1 MSTFVYVSNA
11 DGGSIHVLQLH
22 ADGALTSLQRVE
34 VRGIAMPMAIS
45 PDRRV
50 LYIAR
55 RNELMAVIAY
65 AIDAA
70 TGKLAK
76 LGEGALPASMPY
88 IATDRT
94 GRWLL
99 AASYPGALLSVSPIG
114 NDRVPR
120 APQQTISGV
129 PKAHCIRVDAS
140 NRFAF
145 AASLGSDQVLQFRF
159 DADNGRLEPNSPAAI
174 RLPPGSGP
182 RHLEFH
188 PTLPTVYLLDE
199 LDARV
204 HRFDFDRTSGIL
216 TLQQTVA
223 SLPPGLP
230 PAKVWG
236 GDLRTTPD
244 GRFLYSSER
253 GTSTLAGFRIDPRN
267 GQLSVIGHWP
277 TQEQPRG
284 INIDPDGRFLLA
296 VGQLSHHLGVHAI
309 SADGA
314 LTLLAEYPMGL
325 NPNWIEIVEF
335 RR

>member
-11 DGGSIHVLQLH
+11 DGGSIHVLRLH
-22 ADGALTSLQRVE
+22 ADGAITPVQRVD
-34 VRGIAMPMAIS
+34 VRGNVMPMAIS
-45 PDRRV
+45 PDRRI

-55 RNELMAVIAY
+55 RSEQIAAVAY
-65 AIDAA
+65 SIDAS

-76 LGEGALPASMPY
+76 LGEGPLQASMPY

-114 NDRVPR
+114 DDRVPR

-159 DADNGRLEPNSPAAI
+159 DADNGRLEPNTPAAI

-188 PTLPTVYLLDE
+188 PTLPVVYLLDE
-199 LDARV
+199 LDARM
-204 HRFDFDRTSGIL
+204 HRFDFDRSAGTL

-223 SLPPGLP
+223 SLPPGPP

-236 GDLRTTPD
+236 ADLRTTPD
-244 GRFLYSSER
+244 GRFLYSTER
-253 GTSTLAGFRIDPRN
+253 GTSTLCGFRIDPAN
-267 GQLSVIGHWP
+267 GALSVIGHWP

-284 INIDPDGRFLLA
+284 INVDPQGRFLLA
-296 VGQLSHHLGVHAI
+296 VGQLSHQLGVYAI
-309 SADGA
+309 GADGA
-314 LTLLAEYPMGL
+314 LKPLAEYPMGL

-335 RR
+335 NG